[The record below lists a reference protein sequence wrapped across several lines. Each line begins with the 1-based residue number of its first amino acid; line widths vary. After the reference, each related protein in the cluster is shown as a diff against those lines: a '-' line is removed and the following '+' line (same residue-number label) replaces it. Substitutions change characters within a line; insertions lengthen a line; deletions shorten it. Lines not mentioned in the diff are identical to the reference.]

1 MSKVLTREGEQQKYP
16 PTYSAAKILVR
27 YLKALSLSGLACKD
41 FPLEL
46 ETMSSSSSPRLS
58 LALEGSFSVLFV
70 SALLPVDVARA
81 CQQKVN
87 LYRLRGKGGRPRH
100 NNA

>member
-1 MSKVLTREGEQQKYP
+1 MVKNYSGALVQNIDVKGIDKRGRATKAS
-16 PTYSAAKILVR
+16 PTYSAAKTLVR
-27 YLKALSLSGLACKD
+27 YLKALSLSGLACTD

-58 LALEGSFSVLFV
+58 LALEGSFPVLFV

-81 CQQKVN
+81 CQKKN
-87 LYRLRGKGGRPRH
+87 
-100 NNA
+100 